1 MAPCFWAL
9 NLWTS
14 CSSLSW
20 QKPINQMR
28 LRSSSNL
35 QYVMYMY
42 TRDFR
47 LEWHVFWDSSWI
59 WVNVVGS
66 NPPLITCISRSFHSG
81 NHAGEG
87 MGSSRRGQGSTS
99 DLCFSKLGNLNLFWI
114 EETLRYWLFDTSL
127 GNSALMKVT
136 LCRNCNLLEVTNNY
150 RNFKHCNPMKLLWKW
165 VLFFEVMSNK

>member
-14 CSSLSW
+14 CSSLKQLSSW

-28 LRSSSNL
+28 LRSSNNS
-35 QYVMYMY
+35 QYFMYMY

-47 LEWHVFWDSSWI
+47 LKLHVFWDSSWI

-66 NPPLITCISRSFHSG
+66 NPPLITCI
-81 NHAGEG
+81 AGFSNRGIMRGREWVQVAEV
-87 MGSSRRGQGSTS
+87 RGQPQTCVSQNS
-99 DLCFSKLGNLNLFWI
+99 AIWILIWI

-150 RNFKHCNPMKLLWKW
+150 RN
-165 VLFFEVMSNK
+165 